1 MFKDGKQEK
10 DGEKLRNDKQ
20 KVRATAPEPF
30 MLYLPFTPLLAQL
43 FGHLSPLIIRPTFN
57 ASEPLDDHCNPL
69 DDHRKTIS
77 SLAFN
82 QSRPSSAADPLLD
95 RCKTIGP
102 LAPNQTPP
110 RGAAGPL
117 DDHAE
122 TICSLAPNR
131 SPNPL
136 AISIPTQPSAKA
148 SDHPPPAQIIPS
160 SACRTIQVATRR
172 ALSKTVPSARPSHLL
187 PQNSI
192 PSPAIPKK
200 LRAHRR
206 AHTTDHQV
214 LARQIKPAYL
224 FLLFSLARTPT

>member
-82 QSRPSSAADPLLD
+82 QSRPSSAAD
-95 RCKTIGP
+95 
-102 LAPNQTPP
+102 
-110 RGAAGPL
+110 
-117 DDHAE
+117 
-122 TICSLAPNR
+122 SLHDQKP
-131 SPNPL
+131 SVT
-136 AISIPTQPSAKA
+136 SGPTQPDLKA
-148 SDHPPPAQIIPS
+148 L
-160 SACRTIQVATRR
+160 ATR
-172 ALSKTVPSARPSHLL
+172 
-187 PQNSI
+187 
-192 PSPAIPKK
+192 
-200 LRAHRR
+200 
-206 AHTTDHQV
+206 
-214 LARQIKPAYL
+214 
-224 FLLFSLARTPT
+224 